1 MQRLSHCH
9 LFFSV
14 YVCVTKSKKKGW
26 HKI

>member
-1 MQRLSHCH
+1 ME
-9 LFFSV
+9 FFFVRV